1 MRSVASIAVV
11 LSLACTAAGLSACG
25 EPPHHGPPP
34 ATIPEVGT
42 IVLHTQ
48 PVVLTSELPGRTA
61 PVVVA
66 DVRPQVS
73 GLVLSRNFT
82 EGAEVAAGTLLYQID
97 PATYQAQVES
107 AKAALA
113 KSRANLRSLK
123 LKAQRYAEL
132 VAIKAVSQQDN
143 EDTASS
149 MSQAEADVASSQAS
163 LDTALI
169 NLRYTRIVA
178 PVSGRIGKST
188 VTPGALVT
196 SNQTTALATVQK
208 LDPIYVDIS
217 QSSTEF
223 LRLKHEFETG
233 QLGQL
238 GRAGSGAAVT
248 LKLEDGSAYPLPGT
262 LEFSDVTV
270 DQNTGAL
277 TLRAV
282 FPNPKRELLPG
293 MFVRAVLQEG
303 VDEHALL
310 VPQAAVSRDANGNP
324 TAYVVGAD
332 DKLQLRPLQTDRA
345 IGDRWVV
352 KAGLSPGDRLV
363 VDGQQRAA
371 PGVAVIV
378 VPLPSADVAAL
389 AAHRNPSTG
398 R

>member
-1 MRSVASIAVV
+1 MRFVISIAAI
-11 LSLACTAAGLSACG
+11 SLCACG
-25 EPPHHGPPP
+25 TPPHHGPPS
-34 ATIPEVGT
+34 ATTPEVGT

-48 PVVLTSELPGRTA
+48 PVVLTSELPGRTG

-66 DVRPQVS
+66 DVRPQIS
-73 GLVLSRNFT
+73 GLVLSRNFI
-82 EGAEVAAGTLLYQID
+82 EGADVTAGTLLYQID

-113 KSRANLRSLK
+113 KSQANLHSLK

-149 MSQAEADVASSQAS
+149 MSQAEADVASAQAS

-208 LDPIYVDIS
+208 LDPIYVDVS

-223 LRLKHEFETG
+223 LRLRHELDTG
-233 QLGQL
+233 RL
-238 GRAGSGAAVT
+238 GRADGGAVVT
-248 LKLEDGSAYPLPGT
+248 LKLEDGSTYPLPGT
-262 LEFSDVTV
+262 LQFSDVTV
-270 DQNTGAL
+270 DQNTGAI

-303 VDEHALL
+303 VDDHALL
-310 VPQAAVSRDANGNP
+310 VPQAAVSRDASGNP

-332 DKLQLRPLQTDRA
+332 GKLQLRQLQTDQA
-345 IGDRWVV
+345 IGDQWLVSG
-352 KAGLSPGDRLV
+352 GLNPGDRLV

-371 PGVAVIV
+371 PGVAVIA
-378 VPLPSADVAAL
+378 VPLPSAHLAAL
-389 AAHRNPSTG
+389 GAHSTPSAE

>member
-11 LSLACTAAGLSACG
+11 LSLAGTAVGLNACG
-25 EPPHHGPPP
+25 EPPHHGLPP
-34 ATIPEVGT
+34 ATTPEVGT
-42 IVLHTQ
+42 IVLHTK

-82 EGAEVAAGTLLYQID
+82 EWAEVSAGTLLYQIN

-113 KSRANLRSLK
+113 KSQANLHSLK

-149 MSQAEADVASSQAS
+149 MQQAEADVASSQAS

-223 LRLKHEFETG
+223 LRLKHELDTG
-233 QLGQL
+233 RL

-248 LKLEDGSAYPLPGT
+248 LKLEDGSTYPLPGT

-270 DQNTGAL
+270 DQNTGAIL
-277 TLRAV
+277 LRAV

-310 VPQAAVSRDANGNP
+310 VPQAAVNRDASGNP
-324 TAYVVGAD
+324 MAYVVGPD
-332 DKLQLRPLQTDRA
+332 DKLQLRPLQTDRP
-345 IGDRWVV
+345 IGDQWVV
-352 KAGLSPGDRLV
+352 KAGLRPGDRLV

-371 PGVAVIV
+371 PGITVIV
-378 VPLPSADVAAL
+378 VPLPSADMAAL
-389 AAHRNPSTG
+389 AAPRHPSSEQ
-398 R
+398 

>member
-1 MRSVASIAVV
+1 MRSVASITVV
-11 LSLACTAAGLSACG
+11 LSLASTAGVLSACG

-34 ATIPEVGT
+34 ATTPEVGT

-48 PVVLTSELPGRTA
+48 PVVLTNELPGRTA
-61 PVVVA
+61 AVVVA
-66 DVRPQVS
+66 DVRPQIT
-73 GLVLSRNFT
+73 GLVQSRNFT
-82 EGAEVAAGTLLYQID
+82 EGAEVTAGTLLYQID
-97 PATYQAQVES
+97 PATYRAQVEG

-113 KSRANLRSLK
+113 KSQANLHSLK
-123 LKAQRYAEL
+123 LKAERYAEL
-132 VAIKAVSQQDN
+132 VAIRAVSQQDS

-149 MSQAEADVASSQAS
+149 MRQAEADVASAQAS

-169 NLRYTRIVA
+169 NLRYTRIIA

-188 VTPGALVT
+188 VTAGALVT

-208 LDPIYVDIS
+208 LDPIYVDVS

-223 LRLKHEFETG
+223 LHLKRELET
-233 QLGQL
+233 GQL
-238 GRAGSGAAVT
+238 GRAGSGAAVA
-248 LKLEDGSAYPLPGT
+248 LKLEDGSTYPLSGT
-262 LEFSDVTV
+262 LQFSDVTV
-270 DQNTGAL
+270 DQNTGAI

-303 VDEHALL
+303 VDERALL
-310 VPQAAVSRDANGNP
+310 VPQAAVSRDASGNP

-332 DKLQLRPLQTDRA
+332 DKLQLRTLQCDRA
-345 IGDRWVV
+345 IGDQWLV

-378 VPLPSADVAAL
+378 VPLPSAKVAAL
-389 AAHRNPSTG
+389 AAHHSPSSD

>member
-11 LSLACTAAGLSACG
+11 LSLASTAVGLSACG

-34 ATIPEVGT
+34 ATTPEVGT

-113 KSRANLRSLK
+113 KSQANVHSLK

-149 MSQAEADVASSQAS
+149 MQQAEADVASSQAS

-169 NLRYTRIVA
+169 NLRHTHIVA

-223 LRLKHEFETG
+223 LRLKHELET
-233 QLGQL
+233 GQL

-248 LKLEDGSAYPLPGT
+248 LKLEDGSTYALPGT

-270 DQNTGAL
+270 DQNTGAI

-303 VDEHALL
+303 VDENALL

-345 IGDRWVV
+345 IGDQWVV

-371 PGVAVIV
+371 AGVAVIV
-378 VPLPSADVAAL
+378 VPLPAAEVAAL
-389 AAHRNPSTG
+389 AAHRNPSSD

>member
-11 LSLACTAAGLSACG
+11 LSLASTAVGLSACG
-25 EPPHHGPPP
+25 EPPHHGPLP
-34 ATIPEVGT
+34 ATTPEVGT

-48 PVVLTSELPGRTA
+48 PVVMTSELPGRTA

-82 EGAEVAAGTLLYQID
+82 EGAEVSAGTLLYQID

-113 KSRANLRSLK
+113 KSQANLRSLK

-149 MSQAEADVASSQAS
+149 MQQAEADVASSQAS

-208 LDPIYVDIS
+208 LAPIYVDIS

-223 LRLKHEFETG
+223 LRLKHELETG
-233 QLGQL
+233 RL
-238 GRAGSGAAVT
+238 GRAGSGAVVT
-248 LKLEDGSAYPLPGT
+248 LKLEDGSTYPLPGT

-270 DQNTGAL
+270 DQNIGAI

-282 FPNPKRELLPG
+282 FPNPERELLPG

-310 VPQAAVSRDANGNP
+310 VPQAAVSRDASGNP
-324 TAYVVGAD
+324 TAYVVGVD
-332 DKLQLRPLQTDRA
+332 SKLQLRPLKTDRA
-345 IGDRWVV
+345 IGDQWVV
-352 KAGLSPGDRLV
+352 SAGLSAGDRLV

-389 AAHRNPSTG
+389 AAHRNASSD

>member
-1 MRSVASIAVV
+1 MRSVASIAVT
-11 LSLACTAAGLSACG
+11 LSLASSAATLSACG
-25 EPPHHGPPP
+25 KPPHQGPPP
-34 ATIPEVGT
+34 ATTPEVGT

-66 DVRPQVS
+66 DVRPQIT
-73 GLVLSRNFT
+73 GLVQSRNFK
-82 EGAEVAAGTLLYQID
+82 EGAEVTAGTLLYQID

-107 AKAALA
+107 AKAALT
-113 KSRANLRSLK
+113 KSQANLHSLK

-132 VAIKAVSQQDN
+132 AAIKAVSQQDN

-149 MSQAEADVASSQAS
+149 MSQAEADVASAQAS

-178 PVSGRIGKST
+178 PVSGRIGKSS

-208 LDPIYVDIS
+208 LDPIYVDVS

-223 LRLKHEFETG
+223 LRLKHELET
-233 QLGQL
+233 GQL

-248 LKLEDGSAYPLPGT
+248 LELEDGSNYALPGT

-270 DQNTGAL
+270 DQNTGAI

-303 VDEHALL
+303 IDEHALL
-310 VPQAAVSRDANGNP
+310 VPQAAVSRDASGNP
-324 TAYVVGAD
+324 TAYVVAAD
-332 DKLQLRPLQTDRA
+332 GKLQLRPLKTDRA
-345 IGDRWVV
+345 IGDQWLVS
-352 KAGLSPGDRLV
+352 AGLSPGDCLV

-371 PGVAVIV
+371 PGVAVIA
-378 VPLPSADVAAL
+378 VPLPSANLAAL
-389 AAHRNPSTG
+389 GVHPNPSSD

>member
-1 MRSVASIAVV
+1 MRSIALIAVIT
-11 LSLACTAAGLSACG
+11 SLAGTALGLSACG
-25 EPPHHGPPP
+25 SPPHHGPPP
-34 ATIPEVGT
+34 ATTPEVGT
-42 IVLHTQ
+42 ILLHSQ
-48 PVVLTSELPGRTA
+48 PVVLTNELPGRTA

-66 DVRPQVS
+66 DVRPQIT
-73 GLVLSRNFT
+73 GLVQSRNFT

-113 KSRANLRSLK
+113 KSQANLHSLK

-149 MSQAEADVASSQAS
+149 MQQAEADVASAQAS

-178 PVSGRIGKST
+178 PVSGRIGKSS

-196 SNQTTALATVQK
+196 SDQTTALATVQK
-208 LDPIYVDIS
+208 LDPIYVDVS

-223 LRLKHEFETG
+223 LRLKHELETG
-233 QLGQL
+233 QLGW
-238 GRAGSGAAVT
+238 AGSGAAVT
-248 LKLEDGSAYPLPGT
+248 LKLEDGSTYPLPGT
-262 LEFSDVTV
+262 LQFSDVTV
-270 DQNTGAL
+270 DQNTGAI

-310 VPQAAVSRDANGNP
+310 VPQAAVSRDASGNP
-324 TAYVVGAD
+324 TAYVVGTD
-332 DKLQLRPLQTDRA
+332 NKLELRHLKTGRA
-345 IGDRWVV
+345 LGDQWLVS
-352 KAGLSPGDRLV
+352 AGLSMGDRLV
-363 VDGQQRAA
+363 VDGLQRAA

-389 AAHRNPSTG
+389 AAHRNPLSD

>member
-1 MRSVASIAVV
+1 MRFVASIAVAFG
-11 LSLACTAAGLSACG
+11 LGATALTLSACG
-25 EPPHHGPPP
+25 KPPHHGPPP
-34 ATIPEVGT
+34 AATPEVGT

-66 DVRPQVS
+66 DVRPQIT
-73 GLVLSRNFT
+73 GLVQSRNFT
-82 EGAEVAAGTLLYQID
+82 EGAEVTAGTLLYQID

-113 KSRANLRSLK
+113 KSQANLNSLK
-123 LKAQRYAEL
+123 IKSQRYAEL

-143 EDTASS
+143 EDTVSLLQ
-149 MSQAEADVASSQAS
+149 QAEADVASAQAS
-163 LDTALI
+163 LDTSLI

-208 LDPIYVDIS
+208 LDPIYVDVS
-217 QSSTEF
+217 QSSAEY
-223 LRLKHEFETG
+223 LRLKHELETG
-233 QLGQL
+233 QLGRT
-238 GRAGSGAAVT
+238 GIGASVT
-248 LKLEDGSAYPLPGT
+248 LKLEDGSTYPLPGT
-262 LEFSDVTV
+262 LQFSDVTV
-270 DQNTGAL
+270 DQNTGAI

-282 FPNPKRELLPG
+282 FPNPKRDLLPG

-303 VDEHALL
+303 IDKHALL
-310 VPQAAVSRDANGNP
+310 VPQAAISRDASGNP
-324 TAYVVGAD
+324 TAYVVGID
-332 DKLQLRPLQTDRA
+332 DKLTLRQLETDRA
-345 IGDRWVV
+345 IGDHWLVN
-352 KAGLSPGDRLV
+352 AGLSPGDRLV

-371 PGVAVIV
+371 PGLAVIA
-378 VPLPSADVAAL
+378 VPLHSAELAAL
-389 AAHRNPSTG
+389 AARPIPSD

>member
-11 LSLACTAAGLSACG
+11 LSLASTAVGLSACG

-34 ATIPEVGT
+34 ATTPEVGT
-42 IVLHTQ
+42 IVLNTQ
-48 PVVLTSELPGRTA
+48 PLVLTSELPGRTA

-82 EGAEVAAGTLLYQID
+82 EGAEVTAGTLLYQID

-107 AKAALA
+107 AKAALE
-113 KSRANLRSLK
+113 KSRANLHSSR

-149 MSQAEADVASSQAS
+149 MQQAEADVASSQAS

-188 VTPGALVT
+188 VTSGALVT

-223 LRLKHEFETG
+223 LRLKHELETG
-233 QLGQL
+233 RL
-238 GRAGSGAAVT
+238 GRAGSGAEVT
-248 LKLEDGSAYPLPGT
+248 LKLEDGSTYPLPGT

-270 DQNTGAL
+270 DQNTGAI

-310 VPQAAVSRDANGNP
+310 VPQAAVSRDASGNP

-332 DKLQLRPLQTDRA
+332 GKLQLRPLKTDRA
-345 IGDRWVV
+345 IGDQWVV
-352 KAGLSPGDRLV
+352 SAGLSAGDHLV

-371 PGVAVIV
+371 PGIAVIV
-378 VPLPSADVAAL
+378 VPLPSAEVAAL
-389 AAHRNPSTG
+389 AAHRSPSSD

>member
-1 MRSVASIAVV
+1 MRSVASIAVT
-11 LSLACTAAGLSACG
+11 LSLASTAVTLSACG

-34 ATIPEVGT
+34 ATTPEVGT
-42 IVLHTQ
+42 ITLRTQ
-48 PVVLTSELPGRTA
+48 PVILTDELPGRTA

-66 DVRPQVS
+66 DVRPQIT
-73 GLVLSRNFT
+73 GLVQSRNFT

-97 PATYQAQVES
+97 PATYRAQVES
-107 AKAALA
+107 ARAALA
-113 KSRANLRSLK
+113 KSQANLHGLR

-149 MSQAEADVASSQAS
+149 MSQAQADVASAQAS

-169 NLRYTRIVA
+169 SLRYTRIVA
-178 PVSGRIGKST
+178 PVSGRIGKSS

-223 LRLKHEFETG
+223 LRLKHELET
-233 QLGQL
+233 GQL
-238 GRAGSGAAVT
+238 GRAGGGAAVT
-248 LKLEDGSAYPLPGT
+248 LKLEDGSTYPLPGT

-270 DQNTGAL
+270 DQNTGAI

-310 VPQAAVSRDANGNP
+310 VPQAAVSRDASGGP
-324 TAYVVGAD
+324 TAYVVGPD
-332 DKLQLRPLQTDRA
+332 EKLQLRPLKTDRA
-345 IGDRWVV
+345 IGDQWLVT
-352 KAGLSPGDRLV
+352 AGVSPGDRLV

-389 AAHRNPSTG
+389 AAHRNPSTD

>member
-11 LSLACTAAGLSACG
+11 LSLAGAAVGLSACG
-25 EPPHHGPPP
+25 EPPHQGLPP
-34 ATIPEVGT
+34 ATTPEVGT
-42 IVLHTQ
+42 IVLHTK
-48 PVVLTSELPGRTA
+48 PVVLTSELPGRIS

-73 GLVLSRNFT
+73 GLVLSRNFI
-82 EGAEVAAGTLLYQID
+82 EGSEVSAGTLLYQID

-113 KSRANLRSLK
+113 KSEANLHSLK

-149 MSQAEADVASSQAS
+149 MLQAEADVASSQAS

-169 NLRYTRIVA
+169 NLRYTRILA

-223 LRLKHEFETG
+223 LRLKHELDAG
-233 QLGQL
+233 RLGQP
-238 GRAGSGAAVT
+238 GSGAPVT
-248 LKLEDGSAYPLPGT
+248 LKLEDGSTYPLPGT

-270 DQNTGAL
+270 DQNTGAI

-303 VDEHALL
+303 VDERALL
-310 VPQAAVSRDANGNP
+310 VPQAAVSRDAGGHP
-324 TAYVVGAD
+324 VAYVVGPD
-332 DKLQLRPLQTDRA
+332 DKLQVRPLQTDRP
-345 IGDRWVV
+345 IRDQWVV
-352 KAGLSPGDRLV
+352 KDGLSPGDRLV

-378 VPLPSADVAAL
+378 VPLPSADLAAMS
-389 AAHRNPSTG
+389 AHRNLSSE

>member
-11 LSLACTAAGLSACG
+11 LSLAGTAVGLNACG
-25 EPPHHGPPP
+25 EPPHHGLPP
-34 ATIPEVGT
+34 ATTPEVGT
-42 IVLHTQ
+42 IVLHTK

-82 EGAEVAAGTLLYQID
+82 EGAEVSAGTLLYQIN

-113 KSRANLRSLK
+113 KSQANLHSLK

-149 MSQAEADVASSQAS
+149 MQQAEADVASSQAS

-223 LRLKHEFETG
+223 LRLKHELDTG
-233 QLGQL
+233 RL

-248 LKLEDGSAYPLPGT
+248 LKLEDGSTYSLPGT

-270 DQNTGAL
+270 DQNTGAIL
-277 TLRAV
+277 LRAV

-310 VPQAAVSRDANGNP
+310 VPQAAVNRDASGNP
-324 TAYVVGAD
+324 MAYVVGPD
-332 DKLQLRPLQTDRA
+332 DKLQLRPLQTDRP
-345 IGDRWVV
+345 IGDQWVV
-352 KAGLSPGDRLV
+352 KAGLRPGDRLV

-371 PGVAVIV
+371 PGITVIV
-378 VPLPSADVAAL
+378 VPLPSADMAAL
-389 AAHRNPSTG
+389 AAPRHPSSEQ
-398 R
+398 

>member
-1 MRSVASIAVV
+1 MRPVASIAVV
-11 LSLACTAAGLSACG
+11 LSLASTAVGLSACG

-34 ATIPEVGT
+34 ATTPEVGT

-66 DVRPQVS
+66 DVRPQIT
-73 GLVLSRNFT
+73 GLVQSRNFT

-97 PATYQAQVES
+97 PATYQAQVVS

-113 KSRANLRSLK
+113 KSQANLHSLK

-149 MSQAEADVASSQAS
+149 MQQAEADVASSQAS

-223 LRLKHEFETG
+223 LRLKHELETG
-233 QLGQL
+233 RL
-238 GRAGSGAAVT
+238 GRAGSGAVIT
-248 LKLEDGSAYPLPGT
+248 LKLEDGSPYPLPGT

-270 DQNTGAL
+270 DQNTGAI

-310 VPQAAVSRDANGNP
+310 VPQAAVSRDASGNP

-332 DKLQLRPLQTDRA
+332 SKLQLRPLKTDRA
-345 IGDRWVV
+345 IGDQWVV
-352 KAGLSPGDRLV
+352 SAGLSAGDRLV

-389 AAHRNPSTG
+389 AAHRNPSSD

>member
-11 LSLACTAAGLSACG
+11 LSLASAVVGLSACG

-34 ATIPEVGT
+34 ATTPEVGT
-42 IVLHTQ
+42 IVMRTQ

-82 EGAEVAAGTLLYQID
+82 EGGEVAAGTLLYQID

-113 KSRANLRSLK
+113 KSRANLHSLK

-149 MSQAEADVASSQAS
+149 MQQAEADVASSQAS

-223 LRLKHEFETG
+223 LRLKHQLETG
-233 QLGQL
+233 RL

-248 LKLEDGSAYPLPGT
+248 LKLEDGSTYPLPGT

-270 DQNTGAL
+270 DQNTGAI

-324 TAYVVGAD
+324 TAYVVGVD
-332 DKLQLRPLQTDRA
+332 SKLQFRQLKTDRA
-345 IGDRWVV
+345 IGDQWVV
-352 KAGLSPGDRLV
+352 TAGLAAGDRLV

-371 PGVAVIV
+371 PGVAVID
-378 VPLPSADVAAL
+378 VPLPSAEMAAL
-389 AAHRNPSTG
+389 GGHPNPSSG

>member
-1 MRSVASIAVV
+1 MRSLVSIAFV
-11 LSLACTAAGLSACG
+11 LSMASTAAGLSACG

-34 ATIPEVGT
+34 ATSPEVGT
-42 IVLHTQ
+42 IILHTR

-97 PATYQAQVES
+97 PATYQAQVAS

-113 KSRANLRSLK
+113 KSQANLHSLK
-123 LKAQRYAEL
+123 LKAQRYSDL

-149 MSQAEADVASSQAS
+149 MQQAEADVASSQAS

-208 LDPIYVDIS
+208 LDPIYVDVS

-223 LRLKHEFETG
+223 LRLKHELETG
-233 QLGQL
+233 RL
-238 GRAGSGAAVT
+238 GRAGSGATVT
-248 LKLEDGSAYPLPGT
+248 LKLEDGSTYPLPGT

-270 DQNTGAL
+270 DQNTGAI

-303 VDEHALL
+303 FDEHGLL
-310 VPQAAVSRDANGNP
+310 VPQAAVSRDASGNP

-332 DKLQLRPLQTDRA
+332 GTLQLRPLQTDRA
-345 IGDRWVV
+345 IGDQWVV

-378 VPLPSADVAAL
+378 VPLPSTDVAAL
-389 AAHRNPSTG
+389 AAHRNPSSD

>member
-1 MRSVASIAVV
+1 MRSVASIAVI
-11 LSLACTAAGLSACG
+11 LSLASTAATFSACG
-25 EPPHHGPPP
+25 ETPHHGPPP
-34 ATIPEVGT
+34 ATTPEVGT

-73 GLVLSRNFT
+73 GLVQSRNFT

-113 KSRANLRSLK
+113 KSQASLHSLK

-149 MSQAEADVASSQAS
+149 MQQAEADVASAQAS
-163 LDTALI
+163 LDTSLI

-208 LDPIYVDIS
+208 LDPIYVDVS

-223 LRLKHEFETG
+223 LRLKHELETG
-233 QLGQL
+233 QLG
-238 GRAGSGAAVT
+238 RTGSSAAVT
-248 LKLEDGSAYPLPGT
+248 LKLEDGSTYPLPGT

-270 DQNTGAL
+270 DQNTGAI

-303 VDEHALL
+303 IDERALL
-310 VPQAAVSRDANGNP
+310 VPQAAVSRDASGNP
-324 TAYVVGAD
+324 TAYVVDAD
-332 DKLQLRPLQTDRA
+332 GKLQLRPLKTDRA
-345 IGDRWVV
+345 IGDQWLVS
-352 KAGLSPGDRLV
+352 AGLSAGDCLV
-363 VDGQQRAA
+363 VDGQQHAA
-371 PGVAVIV
+371 PGVAVIA
-378 VPLPSADVAAL
+378 VPLPSANLAAL
-389 AAHRNPSTG
+389 GVHPNPSSD

>member
-1 MRSVASIAVV
+1 
-11 LSLACTAAGLSACG
+11 
-25 EPPHHGPPP
+25 
-34 ATIPEVGT
+34 
-42 IVLHTQ
+42 
-48 PVVLTSELPGRTA
+48 
-61 PVVVA
+61 
-66 DVRPQVS
+66 
-73 GLVLSRNFT
+73 
-82 EGAEVAAGTLLYQID
+82 
-97 PATYQAQVES
+97 
-107 AKAALA
+107 
-113 KSRANLRSLK
+113 LK

-149 MSQAEADVASSQAS
+149 MSQAEADVASAQAS

-223 LRLKHEFETG
+223 LRLRRQLETG
-233 QLGQL
+233 QLR
-238 GRAGSGAAVT
+238 RAGSGAAVT
-248 LKLEDGSAYPLPGT
+248 LQLEDGSTYPLPGT
-262 LEFSDVTV
+262 LQFSDVTV
-270 DQNTGAL
+270 DQNTGAI

-282 FPNPKRELLPG
+282 FPNPKRDLLPG

-310 VPQAAVSRDANGNP
+310 VPQAAVSRDASGNP

-332 DKLQLRPLQTDRA
+332 SKLELRHLKTERA
-345 IGDRWVV
+345 LGDQWLVS
-352 KAGLSPGDRLV
+352 AGLSAGDRLV

-378 VPLPSADVAAL
+378 VPLPSEFPAVAAV
-389 AAHRNPSTG
+389 AAHPNASDR
-398 R
+398 

>member
-1 MRSVASIAVV
+1 MRSVASIVVV
-11 LSLACTAAGLSACG
+11 LTLASSAVLLSACG
-25 EPPHHGPPP
+25 SPPHHGPAS
-34 ATIPEVGT
+34 ATTPEVGT
-42 IVLHTQ
+42 IVLQTQ

-66 DVRPQVS
+66 DVRPQIT
-73 GLVLSRNFT
+73 GLVQSRNFT
-82 EGAEVAAGTLLYQID
+82 EGAEVTAGTLLYQID

-113 KSRANLRSLK
+113 KSQANLHSLE

-149 MSQAEADVASSQAS
+149 MQQAEADAASAQAS
-163 LDTALI
+163 LDAALI

-178 PVSGRIGKST
+178 PVSGRIGKSS

-196 SNQTTALATVQK
+196 SDQTTALATVQK

-223 LRLKHEFETG
+223 LRLKQELETG
-233 QLGQL
+233 QLA
-238 GRAGSGAAVT
+238 RAGSGAAVR
-248 LKLEDGSAYPLPGT
+248 LKLEDGSTYPLAGT
-262 LEFSDVTV
+262 LQFSDVTV
-270 DQNTGAL
+270 DQNTGAI

-282 FPNPKRELLPG
+282 FPNPKRDLLPG

-303 VDEHALL
+303 VDEHAML
-310 VPQAAVSRDANGNP
+310 VPQAAVSRDASGNP

-332 DKLQLRPLQTDRA
+332 DKLQLRQLQTGQA
-345 IGDRWVV
+345 IGDQWVV
-352 KAGLSPGDRLV
+352 KGGLSPGDRLV

-389 AAHRNPSTG
+389 AAHRHQSSD

>member
-1 MRSVASIAVV
+1 MAPKYSPLMCAM
-11 LSLACTAAGLSACG
+11 LFLSACG
-25 EPPHHGPPP
+25 KPPHQGPPP
-34 ATIPEVGT
+34 AGTPEVGT
-42 IVLHTQ
+42 LVLRTR

-66 DVRPQVS
+66 DVRPQIT
-73 GLVLSRNFT
+73 GLVQSRNFT

-113 KSRANLRSLK
+113 KSRANLQAAK

-143 EDTASS
+143 EDSASA
-149 MSQAEADVASSQAS
+149 MQQAEADVASSQAS
-163 LDTALI
+163 LDTSLI

-196 SNQTTALATVQK
+196 ANQTTALATVQK
-208 LDPIYVDIS
+208 LDPIYVDVS
-217 QSSTEF
+217 QSSTAF
-223 LRLKHEFETG
+223 LRLQRELEIG
-233 QLGQL
+233 RL
-238 GRAGSGAAVT
+238 GRAGGGAAVT
-248 LKLEDGSAYPLPGT
+248 LKLEDGSAYSLPGT
-262 LEFSDVTV
+262 LQFSDVTV
-270 DQNTGAL
+270 DQNTGAI

-282 FPNPKRELLPG
+282 FPNPHRELLPG
-293 MFVRAVLQEG
+293 MFVHAVLQEG
-303 VDEHALL
+303 VDENALL
-310 VPQAAVSRDANGNP
+310 VPQAAVSRDASGNP

-332 DKLQLRPLQTDRA
+332 GKLQLRQLKTDRA
-345 IGDRWVV
+345 IGDQWLVN
-352 KAGLSPGDRLV
+352 AGLNPGDRLV

-371 PGVAVIV
+371 PGVAVIA
-378 VPLPSADVAAL
+378 VPLPSADMAAL
-389 AAHRNPSTG
+389 AAHGNPSSD

>member
-1 MRSVASIAVV
+1 
-11 LSLACTAAGLSACG
+11 
-25 EPPHHGPPP
+25 
-34 ATIPEVGT
+34 
-42 IVLHTQ
+42 
-48 PVVLTSELPGRTA
+48 
-61 PVVVA
+61 VVVA
-66 DVRPQVS
+66 DVRPQVG

-113 KSRANLRSLK
+113 KSRANLHSLT
-123 LKAQRYAEL
+123 LKAQRYSEL
-132 VAIKAVSQQDN
+132 AAIKAVSQQDN

-149 MSQAEADVASSQAS
+149 MSQAEADVASAQAS

-196 SNQTTALATVQK
+196 SNQATALATVQK

-223 LRLKHEFETG
+223 LRLKHELEN
-233 QLGQL
+233 GQL
-238 GRAGSGAAVT
+238 GRAGNGAAVT
-248 LKLEDGSAYPLPGT
+248 LKLEDGSTYPLPGK

-270 DQNTGAL
+270 DQNTGAI

-310 VPQAAVSRDANGNP
+310 VPQAAVSRDASGNP
-324 TAYVVGAD
+324 TAYVVGVD
-332 DKLQLRPLQTDRA
+332 NTLQLRQLKTGRA
-345 IGDRWVV
+345 IGDQWVV
-352 KAGLSPGDRLV
+352 TAGLGAGDRLV
-363 VDGQQRAA
+363 LDGQQRAA

-389 AAHRNPSTG
+389 GGHRNPSSD

>member
-1 MRSVASIAVV
+1 MRISFSIAAVT
-11 LSLACTAAGLSACG
+11 LCACG
-25 EPPHHGPPP
+25 TPPHHGPPP
-34 ATIPEVGT
+34 ATTPEVGT
-42 IVLHTQ
+42 IIVHTQ

-66 DVRPQVS
+66 DVRPQIS

-82 EGAEVAAGTLLYQID
+82 EGADVTAGTLLYQID
-97 PATYQAQVES
+97 PATYRAQVES

-113 KSRANLRSLK
+113 KAQANLQSLK

-149 MSQAEADVASSQAS
+149 MQQAEADVASAQAS
-163 LDTALI
+163 LDSALI

-208 LDPIYVDIS
+208 LDPIYVDVS
-217 QSSTEF
+217 QSSSEF
-223 LRLKHEFETG
+223 LRLRHELETG
-233 QLGQL
+233 QLGW
-238 GRAGSGAAVT
+238 AGGGAVVT
-248 LKLEDGSAYPLPGT
+248 LKLEDGSTYPLPGT
-262 LEFSDVTV
+262 LQFSDVTV
-270 DQNTGAL
+270 DQNTGAI

-282 FPNPKRELLPG
+282 FPNPKRDLLPG
-293 MFVRAVLQEG
+293 MFVRAVLREG
-303 VDEHALL
+303 VDDHALL
-310 VPQAAVSRDANGNP
+310 VPQAAVSRDASGNP

-332 DKLQLRPLQTDRA
+332 GKLQLRQLQTDQA
-345 IGDRWVV
+345 IGDQWLVS
-352 KAGLSPGDRLV
+352 AGLNPGDRLV

-371 PGVAVIV
+371 PGVAVIA
-378 VPLPSADVAAL
+378 VPLPSAHLAAL
-389 AAHRNPSTG
+389 QGHQKS
-398 R
+398 

>member
-1 MRSVASIAVV
+1 MRSLASIALV
-11 LSLACTAAGLSACG
+11 LSLAGTAVGLSACG
-25 EPPHHGPPP
+25 GPPHHGPPP
-34 ATIPEVGT
+34 ATTPEVGT

-48 PVVLTSELPGRTA
+48 SVVLTSELPGRTA

-82 EGAEVAAGTLLYQID
+82 EGAEVTAGTLLYQID

-113 KSRANLRSLK
+113 KSRANLHSLK

-149 MSQAEADVASSQAS
+149 MQQAEADVASSQAS

-223 LRLKHEFETG
+223 LRLKHELDTG
-233 QLGQL
+233 RL
-238 GRAGSGAAVT
+238 GRAGNGAAVT
-248 LKLEDGSAYPLPGT
+248 LELEDGSTYPLPGT
-262 LEFSDVTV
+262 LQFSDVTV
-270 DQNTGAL
+270 DQNTGAI

-282 FPNPKRELLPG
+282 FRNPRRELLPG

-310 VPQAAVSRDANGNP
+310 VPQAAVSRDASGNP

-332 DKLQLRPLQTDRA
+332 DKLQLRQLCRPTA
-345 IGDRWVV
+345 
-352 KAGLSPGDRLV
+352 
-363 VDGQQRAA
+363 
-371 PGVAVIV
+371 
-378 VPLPSADVAAL
+378 PSAI
-389 AAHRNPSTG
+389 NG
-398 R
+398 W

>member
-1 MRSVASIAVV
+1 
-11 LSLACTAAGLSACG
+11 
-25 EPPHHGPPP
+25 
-34 ATIPEVGT
+34 
-42 IVLHTQ
+42 
-48 PVVLTSELPGRTA
+48 
-61 PVVVA
+61 VVVA

-82 EGAEVAAGTLLYQID
+82 EGAEVSAGTQLYQID
-97 PATYQAQVES
+97 PAAYQAQVAS

-113 KSRANLRSLK
+113 KSQANLHSLK
-123 LKAQRYAEL
+123 LKAQRYADL

-149 MSQAEADVASSQAS
+149 MQQAEADVASSQAS

-223 LRLKHEFETG
+223 LRLKHELDAG
-233 QLGQL
+233 RLGQA
-238 GRAGSGAAVT
+238 GRGAPVT
-248 LKLEDGSAYPLPGT
+248 LKLEDGSTYPLPGT

-270 DQNTGAL
+270 DQNTGAI

-282 FPNPKRELLPG
+282 FPNPQRELLPG

-310 VPQAAVSRDANGNP
+310 VPQAAVSRDAGGNP
-324 TAYVVGAD
+324 VAYVVGPD
-332 DKLQLRPLQTDRA
+332 DKLQVRPLQTDRP
-345 IGDRWVV
+345 IGDQWVV
-352 KAGLSPGDRLV
+352 KDGLSPGERLV

-378 VPLPSADVAAL
+378 VPLPSADMAAMS
-389 AAHRNPSTG
+389 AHRHPSSD

>member
-1 MRSVASIAVV
+1 MKIARRAPFRICVASAVIA
-11 LSLACTAAGLSACG
+11 LSACG

-34 ATIPEVGT
+34 ATTPEVGT
-42 IVLHTQ
+42 IVLRTG

-66 DVRPQVS
+66 DVRPQVT
-73 GLVLSRNFT
+73 GLVQSRNFT
-82 EGAEVAAGTLLYQID
+82 EGAEVTAGTLLYQID

-113 KSRANLRSLK
+113 KSQANLHSLR

-149 MSQAEADVASSQAS
+149 MSQAEADVASAQAS

-223 LRLKHEFETG
+223 LRLKHELDTG
-233 QLGQL
+233 RL
-238 GRAGSGAAVT
+238 GRTGGGAAVT
-248 LKLEDGSAYPLPGT
+248 L
-262 LEFSDVTV
+262 
-270 DQNTGAL
+270 
-277 TLRAV
+277 
-282 FPNPKRELLPG
+282 
-293 MFVRAVLQEG
+293 
-303 VDEHALL
+303 
-310 VPQAAVSRDANGNP
+310 
-324 TAYVVGAD
+324 
-332 DKLQLRPLQTDRA
+332 
-345 IGDRWVV
+345 
-352 KAGLSPGDRLV
+352 
-363 VDGQQRAA
+363 
-371 PGVAVIV
+371 
-378 VPLPSADVAAL
+378 
-389 AAHRNPSTG
+389 
-398 R
+398 